1 MVTADG
7 ADMISLESTTWGSQA
22 VTTPAPPRS
31 GSTSGS
37 TSDRERR
44 RRPAMVIRRPT
55 AGDAVEVG
63 PADPQHPSGRVDI
76 YL

>member
-1 MVTADG
+1 MTVDG
-7 ADMISLESTTWGSQA
+7 ADMISLESATWGSQA
-22 VTTPAPPRS
+22 VTTPAPTPS
-31 GSTSGS
+31 GSTTGDASG
-37 TSDRERR
+37 RERR

-63 PADPQHPSGRVDI
+63 PADPQHPAGRVDI